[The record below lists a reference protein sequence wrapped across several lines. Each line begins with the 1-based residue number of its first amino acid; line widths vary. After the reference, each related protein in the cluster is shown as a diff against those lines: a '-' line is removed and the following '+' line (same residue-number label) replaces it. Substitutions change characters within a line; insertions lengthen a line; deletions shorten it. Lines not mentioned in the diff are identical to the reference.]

1 MEKFKAKLH
10 KQGGFTLVEMLI
22 VVAIIAILIAV
33 SIPMVNSALET
44 AREAVDSANERNA
57 RSVASIVYMT
67 ASKKSGDSD
76 TGIGTDGGKAYYSIG
91 SGTGASADTT
101 TGTLV
106 KTPANVNGDGYGQGT
121 TAGEVE
127 EERKGL
133 IIEVTVTPPTD
144 TKAEPEITIKW
155 VSKTSS

>member
-76 TGIGTDGGKAYYSIG
+76 TGIGTDGGKAYYSDSE
-91 SGTGASADTT
+91 SGED
-101 TGTLV
+101 L
-106 KTPANVNGDGYGQGT
+106 
-121 TAGEVE
+121 
-127 EERKGL
+127 
-133 IIEVTVTPPTD
+133 
-144 TKAEPEITIKW
+144 
-155 VSKTSS
+155 